1 MEKKR
6 VFDVGMLPDKWHSCW
21 GICLIMTLLFVNSPL
36 ALFADVAAVASTT
49 QATKII
55 KGTVTGVD
63 KEPLIGVLITV
74 KGTAQGVITGA
85 DGQYEITNVSNNAI
99 LVFSYIG
106 YQKQE
111 IQLKNQSVLNV
122 VMQESNEMLDEVVV
136 VGYGTQKKVTVTGA
150 VSAVS
155 TKELTQSPVAN
166 ISNSLAGKLTGVT
179 AIQYSGEPGYDGAT
193 IWVRGQGTYQT
204 ASNPLVIVDG
214 IERAF
219 GDIDP
224 NEIESIS
231 ILKDASSTAV
241 YGVRGANGV
250 VIVTTKRGSEG
261 KPRINVNVQQAVL
274 NPTRLPEYLESYD
287 ALQLYR
293 EGLKNDGLNY
303 ATYTDEYIEKFRD
316 RSNPTYQYLYPTL
329 IPQHYNLTLFISS

>member
-6 VFDVGMLPDKWHSCW
+6 VFDAGVLPDKWHSCW
-21 GICLIMTLLFVNSPL
+21 GICLITMLLFFHSPFAAYAGVN
-36 ALFADVAAVASTT
+36 DVMSAMQSTRT
-49 QATKII
+49 I
-55 KGTVTGVD
+55 KGLVTGVNE
-63 KEPLIGVLITV
+63 EPLIGVLITV

-85 DGQYEITNVSNNAI
+85 DGQYEITNVAGKAI

-106 YQKQE
+106 YVKQE
-111 IQLKNQSVLNV
+111 IQLNGQSRLNV
-122 VMQESNEMLDEVVV
+122 VMQEANEILDEVVV

-150 VSAVS
+150 VSSVS

-179 AIQYSGEPGYDGAT
+179 AIQSSGEPGYDGAS

-204 ASNPLVIVDG
+204 ASGPLVIVDG

-261 KPRINVNVQQAVL
+261 KPRINVNIQEAML
-274 NPTRLPEYLESYD
+274 TPTRMPDYLESYD
-287 ALQLYR
+287 ALLLYR
-293 EGLKNDGLNY
+293 EG
-303 ATYTDEYIEKFRD
+303 D
-316 RSNPTYQYLYPTL
+316 RKSVV
-329 IPQHYNLTLFISS
+329 

>member
-179 AIQYSGEPGYDGAT
+179 AIRYVVKEP
-193 IWVRGQGTYQT
+193 I
-204 ASNPLVIVDG
+204 
-214 IERAF
+214 
-219 GDIDP
+219 
-224 NEIESIS
+224 
-231 ILKDASSTAV
+231 
-241 YGVRGANGV
+241 
-250 VIVTTKRGSEG
+250 
-261 KPRINVNVQQAVL
+261 
-274 NPTRLPEYLESYD
+274 RLLPI
-287 ALQLYR
+287 R
-293 EGLKNDGLNY
+293 
-303 ATYTDEYIEKFRD
+303 
-316 RSNPTYQYLYPTL
+316 
-329 IPQHYNLTLFISS
+329 